1 MKCMS
6 CNEEVSPKFGHAIAK
21 NECPYCGKE
30 IIEPKLQEL
39 LSSLKTLMDGGKD
52 YMPHIED
59 WLQSNYN
66 LRKFDPENDMP
77 VGFNSSFPQGKKP
90 GRGVGVRRA
99 DEDDTSQ
106 DDVEMTPFAARAGM
120 KSSGMSREQI
130 LNKIKGSSGVISNP
144 MELEEAEE
152 EVVNIPGS
160 TEPLS
165 QSEQRQ
171 LVDVFDVPK
180 SQALELQKLKQLRN
194 QLAGSG
200 GFSRE

>member
-1 MKCMS
+1 MKCIS
-6 CNEEVSPKFGHAIAK
+6 CNEDISAKFHHSISK
-21 NECPYCGKE
+21 NECPFCGQN
-30 IIEPKLQEL
+30 IIDQKLQEL
-39 LSSLKTLMDGGKD
+39 LASLKTLMDNGKD
-52 YMPHIED
+52 YMPQIED

-90 GRGVGVRRA
+90 GKGVGVRRA
-99 DEDDTSQ
+99 DEDDQ
-106 DDVEMTPFAARAGM
+106 DSVEMMTPFAARAGM

-130 LNKIKGSSGVISNP
+130 LNKIKGNSGVISNP
-144 MELEEAEE
+144 MELEQTEE

-165 QSEQRQ
+165 SSEQRQ

-180 SQALELQKLKQLRN
+180 SQVLELQKLKQLRN

-200 GFSRE
+200 GFNRE